1 MIRATYKKLFKIQ
14 VHISFKI
21 IKCTIKTKSISQEIE
36 YQLITHF
43 LLSSRSKDEYLKSNK
58 NKQEQKKI
66 NYKTSI
72 KYQEKINIMIAA
84 LRTRIC
90 SIVE

>member
-58 NKQEQKKI
+58 NKQEQKKSI
-66 NYKTSI
+66 IRHQLSI
-72 KYQEKINIMIAA
+72 KKRLI
-84 LRTRIC
+84 L
-90 SIVE
+90 